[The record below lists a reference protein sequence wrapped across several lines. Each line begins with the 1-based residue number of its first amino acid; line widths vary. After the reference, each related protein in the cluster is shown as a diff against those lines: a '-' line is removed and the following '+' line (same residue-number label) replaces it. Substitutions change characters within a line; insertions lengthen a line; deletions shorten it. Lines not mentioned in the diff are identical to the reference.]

1 MAEMNN
7 EKQLPKRKQNR
18 LKEYNYSADG
28 WYFITICTKGRIP
41 ILSRIV
47 GSDILG
53 APQVQLL
60 ACGKIVEKN
69 LQQLQ
74 TFYVNIK
81 VEQYVIMPNHVH
93 MILSVS
99 NNGAPGMSPPTKQ
112 CATIP
117 LFVATLKRFCNK
129 EFGEQIWQRSFY
141 DHIIRD
147 QNDGAE
153 ISRYIYENPIK
164 WSSDKLFVDEQ
175 N

>member
-1 MAEMNN
+1 MN
-7 EKQLPKRKQNR
+7 
-18 LKEYNYSADG
+18 
-28 WYFITICTKGRIP
+28 
-41 ILSRIV
+41 
-47 GSDILG
+47 
-53 APQVQLL
+53 
-60 ACGKIVEKN
+60 KIINVSVDK
-69 LQQLQ
+69 
-74 TFYVNIK
+74 
-81 VEQYVIMPNHVH
+81 YVIMPNHIH

-117 LFVATLKRFCNK
+117 LFVATLKRFCNR

-141 DHIIRD
+141 DHVIRD

-164 WSSDKLFVDEQ
+164 WNSDKLFVDEQ

>member
-28 WYFITICTKGRIP
+28 WYFITICTKGRMP

>member
-1 MAEMNN
+1 MTEMNN
-7 EKQLPKRKQNR
+7 KKELPKRKQNR

-28 WYFITICTKGRIP
+28 WYFITICTKGRMP

-81 VEQYVIMPNHVH
+81 AEQYVIMPNHVH

>member
-1 MAEMNN
+1 MEMNN
-7 EKQLPKRKQNR
+7 EKGLPKRKRNR
-18 LKEYNYSADG
+18 LQEYNYSADG

-41 ILSRIV
+41 ILSQIV

>member
-1 MAEMNN
+1 MTEMNN

-18 LKEYNYSADG
+18 LQEYNYSADG

-60 ACGKIVEKN
+60 PCGKIVEKN

>member
-1 MAEMNN
+1 MNN
-7 EKQLPKRKQNR
+7 EKGLPKRKRNR
-18 LKEYNYSADG
+18 LQEYNYSADG

-41 ILSRIV
+41 ILSQIV

-60 ACGKIVEKN
+60 PCGKIAEKN

-74 TFYVNIK
+74 TFYTNIK
-81 VEQYVIMPNHVH
+81 VEQYVIMPNHIH

-129 EFGEQIWQRSFY
+129 ELGKKIWQRSFY
-141 DHIIRD
+141 DHIIRN

-153 ISRYIYENPIK
+153 ISRYIYENPVK
-164 WSSDKLFVDEQ
+164 WSSDKLFADEQ

>member
-1 MAEMNN
+1 MNN
-7 EKQLPKRKQNR
+7 KKQLPKRKQNR
-18 LKEYNYSADG
+18 LQEYNYSADG

-153 ISRYIYENPIK
+153 ISRYIYENPMN
-164 WSSDKLFVDEQ
+164 WSSDKLFVYEQ

>member
-28 WYFITICTKGRIP
+28 WYFITICTKGRMP

-129 EFGEQIWQRSFY
+129 ELGKKIWQRSFY
-141 DHIIRD
+141 DHIIRN

-153 ISRYIYENPIK
+153 ISRYIYENPVK
-164 WSSDKLFVDEQ
+164 WSSDKLFADEQ

>member
-1 MAEMNN
+1 MNN

-28 WYFITICTKGRIP
+28 WYFITICTKGRMP

>member
-1 MAEMNN
+1 MTEMNN
-7 EKQLPKRKQNR
+7 EKELPKRKQNR
-18 LKEYNYSADG
+18 LQEYNYSADG

-53 APQVQLL
+53 APQVQLF

-153 ISRYIYENPIK
+153 ISRYICENPIK